1 MVNTRQA
8 EETIDAIFLRSVIR
22 CFRRAYVLHED
33 VVLEWVLWLVFANG
47 FVDGK
52 DHAKSYCIEALDK
65 HK

>member
-1 MVNTRQA
+1 MLN
-8 EETIDAIFLRSVIR
+8 
-22 CFRRAYVLHED
+22 ED